1 MNLEKFESIN
11 NRMNKITEE
20 LHKNIGFSEELLTT
34 TDELADILTN
44 PTEVITAGA
53 TGELSDTQS
62 TELQPI
68 NELAATVVDAGAMLE
83 DFSYMRQRLRETTEN
98 NKRVL
103 ESVTEE
109 LIHSDGESRAGL
121 VMAYSELN
129 KAQLDGMRLFMQ
141 SYKEISTI
149 LVNLAKVQNSGTPNN
164 SYTTNVLSIEGSEN
178 VNVSDIVKRLRKTE
192 D

>member
-34 TDELADILTN
+34 TDELADILTT
-44 PTEVITAGA
+44 PEVITAG
-53 TGELSDTQS
+53 EVSDNTS

>member
-34 TDELADILTN
+34 TDELADILTHA
-44 PTEVITAGA
+44 PSEIITAG
-53 TGELSDTQS
+53 EISDNTS

-178 VNVSDIVKRLRKTE
+178 VNVSDIVKRLRKS
-192 D
+192 DD

>member
-11 NRMNKITEE
+11 NRMNRITEE
-20 LHKNIGFSEELLTT
+20 LHKNIGLSEELLTT
-34 TDELADILTN
+34 TDEIAEILTQPPQSVEVI
-44 PTEVITAGA
+44 PTET
-53 TGELSDTQS
+53 S
-62 TELQPI
+62 ELQPI
-68 NELAATVVDAGAMLE
+68 NELAATVVDSGAMME
-83 DFSYMRQRLRETTEN
+83 DFAYMRQRLRETTEN

-141 SYKEISTI
+141 SYKEVSSI

-178 VNVSDIVKRLRKTE
+178 VNVSDIVKRLRK
-192 D
+192 DPDD